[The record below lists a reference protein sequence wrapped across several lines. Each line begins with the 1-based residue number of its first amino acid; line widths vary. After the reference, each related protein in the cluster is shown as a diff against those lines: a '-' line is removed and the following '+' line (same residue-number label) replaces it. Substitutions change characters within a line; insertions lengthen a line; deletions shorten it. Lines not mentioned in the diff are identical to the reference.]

1 MEFRRSSRTV
11 LLLFFLALH
20 GGGESELLKLKPRLP
35 HLCHTKMNTTT
46 NSNNNA
52 TTNNSDKMNTRKIK
66 INFQGASRD
75 VDLPSP
81 FTLAG
86 LQQAT
91 ASTFGT
97 EMPPRSGADEAA
109 KDSDLSFT
117 YKDPDGD
124 DIVFDKDSELIL
136 ALRLC
141 PSSLEITAA
150 AKETVRDVSSCRL
163 ICV

>member
-1 MEFRRSSRTV
+1 
-11 LLLFFLALH
+11 
-20 GGGESELLKLKPRLP
+20 
-35 HLCHTKMNTTT
+35 MNTT
-46 NSNNNA
+46 NNNNDSNNNNS
-52 TTNNSDKMNTRKIK
+52 NNSDKMDTRKIK

-75 VDLPSP
+75 VDLSAP

-86 LQQAT
+86 LQQAV

-97 EMPPRSGADEAA
+97 EMPARSGAEEAA

-124 DIVFDKDSELIL
+124 DIVFDKDSELSL

-150 AKETVRDVSSCRL
+150 SKETVRDTFCAPRLQIMQQAGGRYSSL
-163 ICV
+163 